1 MKLVW
6 TPIAKESYNEIEE
19 FLLIRWNL
27 KVTQDFIISVRQTMQ
42 ILKDNP
48 HCFQKWRHDNSYFKG
63 IINSKI
69 SFFYKIESDVIVV
82 FLFWNNL
89 QNPQSLENK
98 LK

>member
-27 KVTQDFIISVRQTMQ
+27 KVTQDFIISVRQTML

-48 HCFQKWRHDNSYFKG
+48 HCFQKWQDDNSYFKG

-69 SFFYKIESDVIVV
+69 SFFYRIESDVIVV